1 MKKGFLQTVAML
13 LALTA
18 ILLCLPCCSSE
29 KTKAVLEL
37 DGVTVGADV
46 YRYWLSTFK
55 YYFVTNY
62 EDIED
67 TAESWNRELD
77 DGTTVG
83 EYVEAYT
90 LQYAKSVVCAL
101 KLFKQYKLKLPD
113 STINSI
119 DEQLDELVKYQY
131 GDSKSAFNSALMS
144 TYGMDVKGLRRAF
157 IMEAKVDMVESYL
170 YGNGGKEA
178 PTDEERNTFYKENY
192 IRINVIMINTAYE
205 LDLGENG
212 IPQYDENGEP
222 KIREYTEEEIAA
234 KKAKADE
241 AQKLAEQG
249 EDFNDLVKKYTELD
263 IEDRPNG
270 FYISSKD
277 YEMLVKSGYDSASL
291 TAVLDLK
298 EGGVYRHEDEESVVI
313 VKRLPLL
320 DKAYASKTDA
330 DQFEAMDGYLITEKY
345 NALLSSMWDDIVIDE
360 YVHTLKTVNVKKGF
374 I

>member
-131 GDSKSAFNSALMS
+131 GDCMSAFNSALMA
-144 TYGMDVKGLRRAF
+144 TYGMDMKGLRRAF

-263 IEDRPNG
+263 IEDRPN
-270 FYISSKD
+270 
-277 YEMLVKSGYDSASL
+277 
-291 TAVLDLK
+291 
-298 EGGVYRHEDEESVVI
+298 
-313 VKRLPLL
+313 
-320 DKAYASKTDA
+320 
-330 DQFEAMDGYLITEKY
+330 
-345 NALLSSMWDDIVIDE
+345 
-360 YVHTLKTVNVKKGF
+360 
-374 I
+374 

>member
-113 STINSI
+113 STITSI

-131 GDSKSAFNSALMS
+131 GDSKSAFNSALMA
-144 TYGMDVKGLRRAF
+144 TYGMDMKGLRRAF

-277 YEMLVKSGYDSASL
+277 YEMLVKSGYDSTSL

-330 DQFEAMDGYLITEKY
+330 DQFEAMNGYLITEKY